1 MKYRNSIVKL
11 RIISVLF
18 IKNDIRKLQNISLF
32 VLVLASSCA
41 IIITVIL
48 DYCMSGLYGAML
60 LESEVANV

>member
-1 MKYRNSIVKL
+1 VKYRNSIVKL

-18 IKNDIRKLQNISLF
+18 IKNNIKKLQNISLF

-48 DYCMSGLYGAML
+48 DYCISGLYGAML

>member
-18 IKNDIRKLQNISLF
+18 IKNNIKKLQNISLF

-48 DYCMSGLYGAML
+48 DYCTSGLYGAML

>member
-1 MKYRNSIVKL
+1 MKYRNNIVKL

-18 IKNDIRKLQNISLF
+18 IKNNIRKLHNISLF

-48 DYCMSGLYGAML
+48 DYCISGLYGAML